1 MLCVRAENFSDTL
14 RYLEI
19 GDKLEKAV
27 LAL

>member
-1 MLCVRAENFSDTL
+1 VRAENFSDTL
-14 RYLEI
+14 RYLEF